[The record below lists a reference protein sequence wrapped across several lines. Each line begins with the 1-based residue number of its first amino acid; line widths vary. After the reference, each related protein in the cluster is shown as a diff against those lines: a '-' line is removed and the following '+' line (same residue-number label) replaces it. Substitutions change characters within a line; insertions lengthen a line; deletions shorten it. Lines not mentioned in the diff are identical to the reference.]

1 MRPIHVQA
9 CGRSSTKVDLVAPE
23 RRATVEAEI
32 ARTLEGTRLVGCEI
46 VPVSV
51 VSGEGVEALRARL
64 FAHAPAVAHSA
75 PKGRFRLAVDRSFSL
90 TGVGTV
96 ITGTVLSG
104 VVAVGDQVSVSP
116 SGLSA
121 RVRSIRAQNRPTD
134 CGRTGERCAL
144 NLAGHDITKDAIHRG
159 DIVLNPAL
167 HAPTDRIDALLRVLG
182 CEHKPINHW
191 MPVRLDHAAAE
202 VGTRIV
208 LLKDDPIEPGDDSN
222 ARTEAL
228 ERFVP
233 VAQQV
238 FASLAPAEDLAPF
251 PDVLHALTE
260 FETWYRETHQSPFWV
275 LFENQM
281 PETPLVDF

>member
-1 MRPIHVQA
+1 MRP
-9 CGRSSTKVDLVAPE
+9 P
-23 RRATVEAEI
+23 
-32 ARTLEGTRLVGCEI
+32 
-46 VPVSV
+46 
-51 VSGEGVEALRARL
+51 
-64 FAHAPAVAHSA
+64 
-75 PKGRFRLAVDRSFSL
+75 
-90 TGVGTV
+90 
-96 ITGTVLSG
+96 
-104 VVAVGDQVSVSP
+104 
-116 SGLSA
+116 
-121 RVRSIRAQNRPTD
+121 
-134 CGRTGERCAL
+134 
-144 NLAGHDITKDAIHRG
+144 
-159 DIVLNPAL
+159 
-167 HAPTDRIDALLRVLG
+167 
-182 CEHKPINHW
+182 
-191 MPVRLDHAAAE
+191 E